1 MNAPPNPNNWQ
12 LIGLTPALGDLSIT
26 VGTSLSIGRSDN
38 NDVVLASPQVSRQHA
53 KINRIGDKLYLQDLG
68 SANGTFINGER
79 VSKEA
84 TLIQANDELAFAD
97 ILFTIDNNA
106 SPSDDL
112 AHDIIE
118 QITSSQIEVSAPV
131 NGAVTDTIA
140 TKDTEIKIQPVIS
153 DNDAQKTVE
162 TYQIDSNKRI
172 TTPINTSAT
181 VESVTTEQS
190 NVATAEPTPITT
202 DMVKNA
208 TAEAPI
214 AEADTTS
221 HLPTHS
227 TEGTKKSLMPIMV
240 IVAVIIVAIIIA
252 VFMR

>member
-1 MNAPPNPNNWQ
+1 MNAPLNPNNWQ

-79 VSKEA
+79 VGKEA

-97 ILFTIDNNA
+97 ILFTIDNNT
-106 SPSDDL
+106 SPNDDL
-112 AHDIIE
+112 TDDMIE
-118 QITSSQIEVSAPV
+118 QITSSQEVSAPV
-131 NGAVTDTIA
+131 NKAVTDTAIR
-140 TKDTEIKIQPVIS
+140 TQPVIS

-162 TYQIDSNKRI
+162 TYQIDSNKQI

>member
-1 MNAPPNPNNWQ
+1 MNAPLNPNNWQ

-79 VSKEA
+79 VGKEA

-106 SPSDDL
+106 SPNDDL
-112 AHDIIE
+112 TDDMIE
-118 QITSSQIEVSAPV
+118 QITSSQEVSAPV
-131 NGAVTDTIA
+131 NKAVTDTIA